1 MERKPEDAEQ
11 RTVTLFGYP
20 VIITV
25 ITFCM
30 ILFVMNID
38 GGVIVPSLIILVA
51 YFCMIFFSNRKI
63 QIKKLHVIVFALLY
77 IGTFGF
83 SYLYTQTKG
92 LGMVKE
98 FPSLAE
104 VKEIEFDVHNYT
116 IEDDNGMRFH
126 DTKKKEYY
134 DGYSTVIQDTE
145 SMQFMQD
152 VQKKASKLN
161 VEEYYS
167 ETYYVTITYIKQN
180 KSMINRSY
188 TLEVNKKNKDYLQ
201 KLMDELKHT
210 EKFTG
215 FKN

>member
-1 MERKPEDAEQ
+1 
-11 RTVTLFGYP
+11 
-20 VIITV
+20 
-25 ITFCM
+25 
-30 ILFVMNID
+30 
-38 GGVIVPSLIILVA
+38 
-51 YFCMIFFSNRKI
+51 
-63 QIKKLHVIVFALLY
+63 
-77 IGTFGF
+77 
-83 SYLYTQTKG
+83 
-92 LGMVKE
+92 
-98 FPSLAE
+98 
-104 VKEIEFDVHNYT
+104 
-116 IEDDNGMRFH
+116 MRFH